1 VREALTR
8 EALSQLQAALKA
20 GGLYP
25 PRHPTIDGIIRRLT
39 ECLEALLGE
48 GRAVE
53 IELGSCTLVCEGV
66 SLADTDEEWRILF
79 TALRDLGIEGLSFRK
94 GLFLEEMRAVFEAL
108 ISSLPGDQELL
119 AEAWKEA
126 EIEHVSYRE
135 RIAGGKRGLRAL
147 RVHER
152 SMATIGELALGLRQ
166 GRMPS
171 APPLLR
177 LIDDMAELV
186 LSDQGAALALTRLP
200 GDPDNAATHAT
211 NIALFSLAYGRYLEL
226 PPDELRRF
234 GLGGLLHDI
243 GEMRTSPEI
252 RRTPGPLTAEELRLV
267 RLHPEIGAE
276 ILKGIARIHP
286 ETRTIVFQHHV
297 RIDGSGYPELPAG
310 VELHPLAEAVG
321 LLECYEALTGQR
333 PYQRPRSPSEAAGIL
348 REMAGSSY
356 TPELVDRVLGM
367 LGPHP
372 IGETVR
378 LSTGEIAVV
387 VDSDPDDPDA
397 TVLRLVVDATGNRLA
412 QPERLQLGARSE
424 SPRRIVAA
432 VDPLHKGIDLG
443 EVFRTELGS

>member
-1 VREALTR
+1 MAVIVE
-8 EALSQLQAALKA
+8 
-20 GGLYP
+20 
-25 PRHPTIDGIIRRLT
+25 
-39 ECLEALLGE
+39 LGE
-48 GRAVE
+48 G
-53 IELGSCTLVCEGV
+53 L
-66 SLADTDEEWRILF
+66 
-79 TALRDLGIEGLSFRK
+79 
-94 GLFLEEMRAVFEAL
+94 
-108 ISSLPGDQELL
+108 
-119 AEAWKEA
+119 
-126 EIEHVSYRE
+126 H
-135 RIAGGKRGLRAL
+135 
-147 RVHER
+147 
-152 SMATIGELALGLRQ
+152 Q

-177 LIDDMAELV
+177 LMDDMAELA
-186 LSDQGAALALTRLP
+186 LSDPAAALALTRLP

-252 RRTPGPLTAEELRLV
+252 RRTPGSLTAEELRLV
-267 RLHPEIGAE
+267 RLHPEIGSE

-286 ETRTIVFQHHV
+286 ETRTMVLQHHV

-310 VELHPLAEAVG
+310 VELHPLAEAIG

-333 PYQRPRSPSEAAGIL
+333 PYQRPRSPSEAAEVL
-348 REMAGSSY
+348 RAMAGSSY
-356 TPELVDRVLGM
+356 TPELVERVLAM

-372 IGETVR
+372 VGETVR

-387 VDSDPDDPDA
+387 VESDPDDPDA
-397 TVLRLVVDATGNRLA
+397 TVLRLVIDATGNRMGE
-412 QPERLQLGARSE
+412 PERLQLGAGSA
-424 SPRRIVAA
+424 RRIVAP